1 MDKKVFDIL
10 RALFWIII
18 SVTLSVCDF
27 IKGGVV
33 YTIFGCI
40 FIVASVVWVYLL
52 TEYLDE

>member
-18 SVTLSVCDF
+18 SVTLAVCDF

-40 FIVASVVWVYLL
+40 FIVVSVVWVYLL